1 MASMT
6 KNYTLQHTDGTAV
19 TAQEVYDA
27 FTSGIVLI
35 DSTSSNGGIG
45 LVQGMIWV
53 DSSGGMSDP
62 TDVVGC
68 VVLGQFG
75 EIAIGN
81 IGS

>member
-1 MASMT
+1 MASTT

-27 FTSGIVLI
+27 FASGIVLI
-35 DSTSSNGGIG
+35 DSNSFSGGIC
-45 LVQGMIWV
+45 LAQKMIWA

-68 VVLGQFG
+68 VIFGPFG
-75 EIAIGN
+75 EIGIGN
-81 IGS
+81 VG

>member
-19 TAQEVYDA
+19 TAQELYDA

-35 DSTSSNGGIG
+35 DSNSFSDGIS
-45 LVQGMIWV
+45 LVQKMIWA

-68 VVLGQFG
+68 VVFGPFG
-75 EIAIGN
+75 EIGIGN

>member
-35 DSTSSNGGIG
+35 DSSSTNGGLCI
-45 LVQGMIWV
+45 VQNMIWV

-68 VVLGQFG
+68 VVFGSFG
-75 EIAIGN
+75 EIGIGN

>member
-1 MASMT
+1 MKPTT

-27 FTSGIVLI
+27 FTSGIVLL
-35 DSTSSNGGIG
+35 DSNSDSDGIC
-45 LVQGMIWV
+45 LVQNIIWM

-68 VVLGQFG
+68 VVISPFG
-75 EIAIGN
+75 EICIGN
-81 IGS
+81 VGS

>member
-35 DSTSSNGGIG
+35 DSNSFRNGIC
-45 LVQGMIWV
+45 LVQNMIWV
-53 DSSGGMSDP
+53 DSSGGISDP

-68 VVLGQFG
+68 VVIGPFG
-75 EIAIGN
+75 EIGIGN
-81 IGS
+81 VGS

>member
-35 DSTSSNGGIG
+35 DTSSFKSGIC
-45 LVQGMIWV
+45 LVQNMIWV

-62 TDVVGC
+62 TDVMGC
-68 VVLGQFG
+68 AVIGSFG

-81 IGS
+81 VGS

>member
-35 DSTSSNGGIG
+35 DSNSFSDGIC
-45 LVQGMIWV
+45 LVQKMIWA

-62 TDVVGC
+62 NDVATCIVIGP
-68 VVLGQFG
+68 FG
-75 EIAIGN
+75 EIGIGN
-81 IGS
+81 MGS

>member
-1 MASMT
+1 MASTT

-35 DSTSSNGGIG
+35 DSNSFSGGIC
-45 LVQGMIWV
+45 LVQKMMWA

-68 VVLGQFG
+68 VVFGQFG
-75 EIAIGN
+75 EIGVGN
-81 IGS
+81 VGS

>member
-1 MASMT
+1 MASTT

-35 DSTSSNGGIG
+35 DSNSFSGGIC
-45 LVQGMIWV
+45 LVQKMVWE

-68 VVLGQFG
+68 VVIGPFG
-75 EIAIGN
+75 EIGIGN
-81 IGS
+81 LGS

>member
-1 MASMT
+1 MVSTT

-35 DSTSSNGGIG
+35 DSNSFSGGIC
-45 LVQGMIWV
+45 LVQKMVWV

-68 VVLGQFG
+68 VVIGPFG
-75 EIAIGN
+75 EIGIGN
-81 IGS
+81 LGS